1 MNTRFT
7 RFFAVATTALIAP
20 PCVAHATVY
29 QIHTPISTY
38 EYLASPEGPGFPGCQ
53 PDDYHCLFGIS
64 GTLEFEI
71 DLLAGHGTFVGVEL
85 QLSGNEATSAGP
97 GFPAARAAT
106 LENLLIN
113 LGPIPL
119 QAAVGNNYV
128 FYEPIPMPPAIWW
141 NSIQVRIS
149 GDQFSLSGA
158 YDQRFVDGD
167 GHSFNVLA
175 AAIPEPSM
183 VTLMMCC
190 VPTVWLL
197 AARRRRRLPTHPTI
211 ATLGPNRLR

>member
-1 MNTRFT
+1 MKITSIRFLT
-7 RFFAVATTALIAP
+7 AAMTALIAL

-53 PDDYHCLFGIS
+53 PDDFHCLFGIS

-71 DLLAGHGTFVGVEL
+71 DLMAGHGTFVGAEL
-85 QLSGNEATSAGP
+85 QLSGNEGTSAGP
-97 GFPAARAAT
+97 GFPAARAAI

-128 FYEPIPMPPAIWW
+128 FYEPIPMSPANGW
-141 NSIQVRIS
+141 NSLQVRIS

-175 AAIPEPSM
+175 AAIPEPSISA
-183 VTLMMCC
+183 LAIC
-190 VPTVWLL
+190 WLPAVL
-197 AARRRRRLPTHPTI
+197 QFTARRKRSPRTHQ
-211 ATLGPNRLR
+211 R